1 VSEARRNG
9 GTVRPGPVMDGGDG
23 LEAYLPM
30 EADPT
35 GRGQHEPGAKLDSG
49 KVRAGLV
56 MGGFARALVE
66 VAKVGTFGAA
76 KYTDN
81 GWRSVPNG
89 QQRYT
94 DALYRHLLE
103 EAQGLECD
111 AGSNLLHAA
120 HTAWNAL
127 ARLELILLDMERRQ

>member
-1 VSEARRNG
+1 VSRPEPEFTAR
-9 GTVRPGPVMDGGDG
+9 
-23 LEAYLPM
+23 L

-35 GRGQHEPGAKLDSG
+35 GRGQHEPGAKLDGG

-56 MGGFARALVE
+56 LGGFARALLE

-94 DALYRHLLE
+94 DALYRHLLK
-103 EAQGLECD
+103 EAQGVEED
-111 AGSNLLHAA
+111 ADSHMLHAA

-127 ARLELILLDMERRQ
+127 ARLELMLMEIEQRR